1 MAQPWHGLH
10 GSPSSPARTRKVARQ
25 RSSAAVLL
33 KMASLPSQ
41 NGGCGKVFR
50 LRFMGKPGH
59 GRGGKA
65 HQPPAGWRKKYL
77 GGLLA
82 HAHFNADGA

>member
-1 MAQPWHGLH
+1 M
-10 GSPSSPARTRKVARQ
+10 
-25 RSSAAVLL
+25 L

-65 HQPPAGWRKKYL
+65 HQPPAGWRQKYL

-82 HAHFNADGA
+82 PAPSNADGA